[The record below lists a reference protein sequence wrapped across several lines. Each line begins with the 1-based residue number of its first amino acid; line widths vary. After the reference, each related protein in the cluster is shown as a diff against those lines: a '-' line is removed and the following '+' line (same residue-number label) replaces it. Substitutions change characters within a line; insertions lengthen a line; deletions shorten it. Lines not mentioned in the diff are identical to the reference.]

1 MHDVY
6 IRLMVNFTLILPL
19 KKIEMTIADVNYIT
33 QYQLNVGYIKEGNTT
48 FWYRAD
54 LSLH

>member
-1 MHDVY
+1 
-6 IRLMVNFTLILPL
+6 MVNFTLILPL